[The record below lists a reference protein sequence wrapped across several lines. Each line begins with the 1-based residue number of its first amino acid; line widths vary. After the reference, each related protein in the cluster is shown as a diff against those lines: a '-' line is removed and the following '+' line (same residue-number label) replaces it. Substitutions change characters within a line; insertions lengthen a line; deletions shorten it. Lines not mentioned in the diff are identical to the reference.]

1 MKKLN
6 LRELVDYHV
15 KIFRKT
21 NLTSSRLLIT
31 ATDQTHLFSK
41 LCITM
46 IHQELATSFKIRS

>member
-15 KIFRKT
+15 KTFRKT
-21 NLTSSRLLIT
+21 NLTNLKQLIT
-31 ATDQTHLFSK
+31 AIDQILLFSK

-46 IHQELATSFKIRS
+46 IHQVLATSFKIRS